1 MGKKYKIIYAD
12 PPWQYR
18 VYSKKGKSR
27 SAENHYHT
35 MNIDDIRSLPVGEIA
50 DDDCVLF
57 LWITFPCLKEG
68 ISVMESWGFTYKTC
82 GFNWIKRNK
91 KKDTYFMGLGFWTRS
106 NSEVC
111 LIGTKG
117 HPKRVSKA
125 VPQVCDARVMEH
137 SRKPSEI
144 RDRIVELCG
153 DVPRIEL
160 FARETV
166 KGWDCLGDE
175 IDGEDIRDALVEVI
189 NDECCFSMLSAIF
202 FLNTSASF
210 KDSATLFLSDLLLP
224 HSL

>member
-50 DDDCVLF
+50 DDDYVLF

-82 GFNWIKRNK
+82 GFNWVKRNK

-189 NDECCFSMLSAIF
+189 NDEC
-202 FLNTSASF
+202 
-210 KDSATLFLSDLLLP
+210 
-224 HSL
+224 

>member
-18 VYSKKGKSR
+18 VYSKKGKGR

-82 GFNWIKRNK
+82 GFNWVKRNK

-137 SRKPSEI
+137 SRKPSKVRE
-144 RDRIVELCG
+144 RIVELCG

-160 FARETV
+160 FAREAV
-166 KGWDCLGDE
+166 KGWDCFGDE
-175 IDGEDIRDALVEVI
+175 IDGADIRDALKEVI
-189 NDECCFSMLSAIF
+189 KDEC
-202 FLNTSASF
+202 
-210 KDSATLFLSDLLLP
+210 
-224 HSL
+224 

>member
-1 MGKKYKIIYAD
+1 MMTVCCFCGLRF
-12 PPWQYR
+12 R
-18 VYSKKGKSR
+18 VLKREYPLWKAG
-27 SAENHYHT
+27 A
-35 MNIDDIRSLPVGEIA
+35 LPI
-50 DDDCVLF
+50 
-57 LWITFPCLKEG
+57 
-68 ISVMESWGFTYKTC
+68 
-82 GFNWIKRNK
+82 NWVKRNK

-189 NDECCFSMLSAIF
+189 NDEC
-202 FLNTSASF
+202 
-210 KDSATLFLSDLLLP
+210 
-224 HSL
+224 

>member
-18 VYSKKGKSR
+18 VYSKKGKGR

-50 DDDCVLF
+50 DDDSVLF

-82 GFNWIKRNK
+82 GFNWVKRNK

-137 SRKPSEI
+137 SRKPAEI
-144 RDRIVELCG
+144 RERIVELCG

-175 IDGEDIRDALVEVI
+175 IDGEDIRDALKEVI
-189 NDECCFSMLSAIF
+189 KDEC
-202 FLNTSASF
+202 
-210 KDSATLFLSDLLLP
+210 
-224 HSL
+224 

>member
-18 VYSKKGKSR
+18 VYSKKGKGR

-35 MNIDDIRSLPVGEIA
+35 MNIDDIRSLPVDEIA
-50 DDDCVLF
+50 DDDCILF

-82 GFNWIKRNK
+82 GFNWVKRNK

-117 HPKRVSKA
+117 HPKRVSKG
-125 VPQVCDARVMEH
+125 VSQICDARVMEH
-137 SRKPSEI
+137 SRKPAEI
-144 RDRIVELCG
+144 RERIVELCG
-153 DVPRIEL
+153 ELPRIEL
-160 FARETV
+160 FARENIE
-166 KGWDCLGDE
+166 GWDCLGDE
-175 IDGEDIRDALVEVI
+175 IDGMDIRDALKGVAG
-189 NDECCFSMLSAIF
+189 DEC
-202 FLNTSASF
+202 
-210 KDSATLFLSDLLLP
+210 
-224 HSL
+224 

>member
-18 VYSKKGKSR
+18 VYSKKGRGR

-35 MNIDDIRSLPVGEIA
+35 MNIDDIRLLPVGEIA

-82 GFNWIKRNK
+82 GFNWVKKNK

-137 SRKPSEI
+137 SRKPSEV
-144 RDRIVELCG
+144 RERIVELCG

-166 KGWDCLGDE
+166 KGWDCFGDE
-175 IDGEDIRDALVEVI
+175 IDGADIRDALKEVI
-189 NDECCFSMLSAIF
+189 KDEC
-202 FLNTSASF
+202 
-210 KDSATLFLSDLLLP
+210 
-224 HSL
+224 

>member
-18 VYSKKGKSR
+18 VYSKKGQGR

-35 MNIDDIRSLPVGEIA
+35 MNIDDIRSLPVADIA

-57 LWITFPCLKEG
+57 LWITFPCLKDG
-68 ISVMESWGFTYKTC
+68 ISVMESWGFIYKTC
-82 GFNWIKRNK
+82 GFNWVKRNK

-117 HPKRVSKA
+117 HPKRVSKS
-125 VPQVCDARVMEH
+125 VSQICDARVMEH
-137 SRKPSEI
+137 SKKPAEI
-144 RDRIVELCG
+144 RERIVELCG

-160 FARETV
+160 FAREVTD
-166 KGWDCLGDE
+166 GWDCLGDE
-175 IDGEDIRDALVEVI
+175 IDGKDIREALKEVMEH
-189 NDECCFSMLSAIF
+189 EC
-202 FLNTSASF
+202 
-210 KDSATLFLSDLLLP
+210 
-224 HSL
+224 

>member
-18 VYSKKGKSR
+18 VYSKKGKGR

-35 MNIDDIRSLPVGEIA
+35 MNIDDIRSLPVDEIA
-50 DDDCVLF
+50 DDDCILF

-82 GFNWIKRNK
+82 GFNWVKRNK

-117 HPKRVSKA
+117 HPKRVSKG
-125 VPQVCDARVMEH
+125 VSQICDARVMEH
-137 SRKPSEI
+137 SRKPAEI
-144 RDRIVELCG
+144 RERIVELCG
-153 DVPRIEL
+153 ELPRIEL
-160 FARETV
+160 FAREIIE
-166 KGWDCLGDE
+166 GWDCLGDE
-175 IDGEDIRDALVEVI
+175 IDGMDIRDALKEVAG
-189 NDECCFSMLSAIF
+189 DEC
-202 FLNTSASF
+202 
-210 KDSATLFLSDLLLP
+210 
-224 HSL
+224 

>member
-1 MGKKYKIIYAD
+1 MGKKYKVIYAD

-18 VYSKKGKSR
+18 VYSKKGQGR

-35 MNIDDIRSLPVGEIA
+35 MNIDDIRSLPVADIA

-82 GFNWIKRNK
+82 GFNWVKKNK
-91 KKDTYFMGLGFWTRS
+91 KKDTYCMGLGFWTRS

-125 VPQVCDARVMEH
+125 VSQICDARVMAH
-137 SRKPSEI
+137 SKKPDEI
-144 RDRIVELCG
+144 RQRIVELCG
-153 DVPRIEL
+153 NVPRIEL
-160 FARETV
+160 FARETAE
-166 KGWDCLGDE
+166 GWDCLGDE
-175 IDGEDIRDALVEVI
+175 IDGKDIRDALKGVI
-189 NDECCFSMLSAIF
+189 ENEC
-202 FLNTSASF
+202 
-210 KDSATLFLSDLLLP
+210 
-224 HSL
+224 

>member
-1 MGKKYKIIYAD
+1 MGKKYKVIYAD

-18 VYSKKGKSR
+18 VYSKKGQGR

-35 MNIDDIRSLPVGEIA
+35 MNIDDIRSLPVADIA

-82 GFNWIKRNK
+82 GFNWVKRNK

-125 VPQVCDARVMEH
+125 VCQICDARVMEH
-137 SRKPSEI
+137 SRKPAEI
-144 RDRIVELCG
+144 RERIVELCG

-160 FARETV
+160 FARETTE
-166 KGWDCLGDE
+166 GWECLGDE
-175 IDGEDIRDALVEVI
+175 IDGKDIRDALKEVMEH
-189 NDECCFSMLSAIF
+189 EC
-202 FLNTSASF
+202 
-210 KDSATLFLSDLLLP
+210 
-224 HSL
+224 

>member
-1 MGKKYKIIYAD
+1 MGKKYKVIYAD

-18 VYSKKGKSR
+18 VYSKKGQGR

-35 MNIDDIRSLPVGEIA
+35 MNIDDIRSLPVADIA

-82 GFNWIKRNK
+82 GFNWVKRNK

-125 VPQVCDARVMEH
+125 VSQICYARVMAH
-137 SRKPSEI
+137 SKKPDEI
-144 RDRIVELCG
+144 RKRIVELCG

-160 FARETV
+160 FARKTAD
-166 KGWDCLGDE
+166 GWDCLGDE
-175 IDGEDIRDALVEVI
+175 IDGKDIRDALKGVI
-189 NDECCFSMLSAIF
+189 ENEC
-202 FLNTSASF
+202 
-210 KDSATLFLSDLLLP
+210 
-224 HSL
+224 